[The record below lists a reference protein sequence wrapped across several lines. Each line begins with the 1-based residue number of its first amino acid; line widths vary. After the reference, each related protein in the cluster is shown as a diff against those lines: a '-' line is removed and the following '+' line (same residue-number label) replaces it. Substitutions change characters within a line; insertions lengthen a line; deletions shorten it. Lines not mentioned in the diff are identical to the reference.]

1 MCIENVRFEIFL
13 YCTNSEF
20 LIKPD
25 RSIQLSFTAEV
36 RPFLSGLLMH
46 VTQGKDCSH
55 VWEAENCSSKTA
67 LAFLCKAGYAS
78 AQNQDLGEDLTAPRR
93 ALPLLSTSSP
103 PVEQK
108 IQRKGPSFHQM
119 PVLNGKEKSA
129 QLGPID
135 FLGGCCQV
143 LQADRHPLSQAP
155 APVKTCQEFILQ
167 HDFSQVSR
175 HRSQSILPEALQKRL
190 PLVHVMK
197 TVLKKGSFLHL
208 QRSPQ
213 IWPTIFF

>member
-143 LQADRHPLSQAP
+143 LQADRHPLSSP
-155 APVKTCQEFILQ
+155 SPSKNM
-167 HDFSQVSR
+167 SR
-175 HRSQSILPEALQKRL
+175 
-190 PLVHVMK
+190 VH
-197 TVLKKGSFLHL
+197 FAA
-208 QRSPQ
+208 
-213 IWPTIFF
+213 